1 MKRLGKVLL
10 ITSLTLVSSLSYASS
25 EITLI
30 TPDYR
35 PLNYL
40 DDGQLKGPSV
50 DVVKLLQQKLNNKIP
65 ITLLPWSR
73 GYMTTENTLNTALFS
88 TTRTKE
94 RENLFKWVG
103 PLAQKQ
109 FNIYALKSSN
119 ITINDFD
126 EMKKYTVGVERS
138 TINEQMLLSRGI
150 ANLSKVNYPN
160 QNLSMLLKKRIDLW
174 SISSSTFHETIAED
188 NVHPDELKL
197 VYTLRKAKLYIAF
210 NRNTTDTVINQWQ
223 DAYDELYSSGKVKKI
238 FDKHNVSYLY
248 IQK

>member
-10 ITSLTLVSSLSYASS
+10 ITSLTLISSLSYASS

-40 DDGQLKGPSV
+40 HNGELKGPSV
-50 DVVKLLQQKLNNKIP
+50 EIVKLLQKKLKLKEK
-65 ITLLPWSR
+65 ITLLPWKR
-73 GYMTTENTLNTALFS
+73 GYQTTENTLNTALFS

-94 RENLFKWVG
+94 REDLFKWVG

-119 ITINDFD
+119 IIIDDF
-126 EMKKYTVGVERS
+126 EQIKNYVVGVERS

-150 ANLSKVNYPN
+150 TNLSKVNYPN
-160 QNLSMLLKKRIDLW
+160 QNLSMILKKRIDLW

-188 NVHPDELKL
+188 HVHPDELKL

-210 NRNTTDTVINQWQ
+210 NKNTPNEIINKWQ
-223 DAYDELYSSGKVKKI
+223 YAYDKLYNSGKVKEI
-238 FDKHNVSYLY
+238 FEKHNANYLY